1 MSDKIKQGNSTGSIE
16 QLLKELEKILDE
28 YKQQSS
34 KERTLTEQE
43 YEEYL
48 EEYDALL
55 YEYQFSLK
63 ENETKENNKEKSKTK
78 LDEINILIL
87 IYGLIQIFLCF
98 PILMY
103 DIIGISILGLYYK
116 ISPALYYS
124 SALFRNLAFYTVPV
138 LLMLI
143 SWTIYLNLK
152 KKLDKITFL
161 IVWGIQTALLIGG
174 GIYIY
179 VTFLRHLIAL

>member
-1 MSDKIKQGNSTGSIE
+1 
-16 QLLKELEKILDE
+16 
-28 YKQQSS
+28 
-34 KERTLTEQE
+34 
-43 YEEYL
+43 
-48 EEYDALL
+48 
-55 YEYQFSLK
+55 
-63 ENETKENNKEKSKTK
+63 
-78 LDEINILIL
+78 EINILIL

-161 IVWGIQTALLIGG
+161 IVWGIQTAMLIGG

-179 VTFLRHLIAL
+179 VTLLRLL